1 MINPFDNVLTGIG
14 GPLER
19 VSLDWRAHLAASMN
33 SEPLELPDSIADRLA
48 NASTIDSVADDLAQL
63 FNLMTRAI
71 HTGGYKYVAHS
82 AHLDFNG
89 STYSVDI
96 FHRTNGYHAGDPF
109 YTSDSFIVID
119 CHKVYAM
126 EDNDNVGESGLFETT
141 VGYWLSPL
149 RESNDARLLDGLNDR
164 LSVGYSSYPY
174 GELEAHLIGEPVWA
188 ESRKCYVCRVDCA
201 PYLCRVDPVAP
212 CYGG

>member
-1 MINPFDNVLTGIG
+1 MANLTDNVLTGIG

-19 VSLDWRAHLAASMN
+19 VCLDWRAHLAASMN
-33 SEPLELPDSIADRLA
+33 SEPLELPDCLADRLA
-48 NASTIDSVADDLAQL
+48 AASTIDCVADDLAQL
-63 FNLMTRAI
+63 FNLMTRSI
-71 HTGGYKYVAHS
+71 HSGGYKYKVHS
-82 AHLDFNG
+82 TSLEFND
-89 STYSVDI
+89 SHHSVDI

-109 YTSDSFIVID
+109 YSSDAFVVVG
-119 CHKVYAM
+119 CYHVYAM
-126 EDNDNVGESGLFETT
+126 EDNNNVGESGLFDTT

-174 GELEAHLIGEPVWA
+174 GELEDRLIGEPTWSD
-188 ESRKCYVCRVDCA
+188 SRNCYVCRVDCA
-201 PYLCRVDPVAP
+201 PYVCRIDPVAP